1 MAAPMSN
8 QTRVVAVVPVRAQS
22 KGLPGKNVR
31 DLAGKPLYRHAVD
44 QAVRTTG
51 ACIVTTDIEEV
62 LAAALPESC
71 IKLRRDL
78 ALAADDTP
86 MERVIEDVIRK
97 LALTDETILLLQA
110 TSPLRLD
117 EDIRTALGL
126 HATGKHDLVM
136 TVTAADP
143 GVLKY
148 GTIRD
153 GEFRPLSRPGYCFTN
168 RQQLPTVFRPNGAVY
183 VFSAATFRHC
193 GWRFPHE
200 RIGATEMPQD
210 RSFDIDTL
218 ADLEAASRLLSRR
231 P

>member
-1 MAAPMSN
+1 MAN
-8 QTRVVAVVPVRAQS
+8 QTRVVAIVPVRAQS
-22 KGLPGKNVR
+22 KGLSRKNVR

-44 QAVRTTG
+44 QAVRITG
-51 ACIVTTDIEEV
+51 ACVITTDIEEV
-62 LAAALPESC
+62 LAADLPGSC
-71 IKLRRDL
+71 VKLRRDP

-86 MERVIEDVIRK
+86 MEQVIEDVIRK
-97 LALTDETILLLQA
+97 LSLGDQIILLLQA

-117 EDIRTALGL
+117 EDIRAALSL

-136 TVTAADP
+136 SVTAADP

-153 GEFRPLSRPGYCFTN
+153 GEFLPVSSPEYCFTN

-183 VFSAATFRHC
+183 VFSTKTFRQS
-193 GWRFPHE
+193 GWSFPHR
-200 RIGATEMPQD
+200 RIGATVMPAD

-218 ADLEAASRLLSRR
+218 ADLEAASRLLSGR
-231 P
+231 PEY